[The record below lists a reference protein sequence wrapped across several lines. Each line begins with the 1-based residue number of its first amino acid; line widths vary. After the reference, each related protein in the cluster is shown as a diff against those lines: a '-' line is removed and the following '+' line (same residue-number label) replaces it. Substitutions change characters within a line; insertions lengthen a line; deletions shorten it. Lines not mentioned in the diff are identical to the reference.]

1 MREGWIERFF
11 FSLRATI
18 RSVIRWRSWGRRRG
32 KETNRNLA
40 DLPVQSF
47 VPGSGMFIFKRD
59 TLMELLFQDVP
70 LPPLSFLPP
79 SLLHLAF
86 MKLRGGLIQRNEG
99 HFHLSSRKTTTYKEL
114 WLAAE
119 IPRAEPGCI
128 YFPPREKPF
137 DVPPF
142 YFFLSLSFCHRH
154 DNARPR
160 ILESNVSVISRTIIY
175 NDAIMKY
182 YKCII
187 YLYMDTI

>member
-11 FSLRATI
+11 FFSSRDDSFGYLMTTLREKE
-18 RSVIRWRSWGRRRG
+18 G

-70 LPPLSFLPP
+70 LPPLPSLPP
-79 SLLHLAF
+79 FLLHLAF

-142 YFFLSLSFCHRH
+142 FSLSFFLSS
-154 DNARPR
+154 
-160 ILESNVSVISRTIIY
+160 T
-175 NDAIMKY
+175 
-182 YKCII
+182 
-187 YLYMDTI
+187 

>member
-11 FSLRATI
+11 FFSSRDD
-18 RSVIRWRSWGRRRG
+18 SFDDVEEEGEEGS
-32 KETNRNLA
+32 NRNLA

-70 LPPLSFLPP
+70 LPLLSSLPP

-142 YFFLSLSFCHRH
+142 YFFFSFSLSLF
-154 DNARPR
+154 
-160 ILESNVSVISRTIIY
+160 VIDMTMLDPGY
-175 NDAIMKY
+175 
-182 YKCII
+182 
-187 YLYMDTI
+187 